1 MFSIRSILKNRFAL
15 TGRMNFPICHILF
28 SKTAARL
35 LSEALQVVGR
45 EDRVI
50 CLPDDLSFGPINP
63 PDPIAREDWMHR
75 ELGLDLTDE
84 EWPIDQ
90 IEAFWDEA
98 LTTSARRIIW
108 VSKLSAPEYGGFLEF
123 VWRLGDAPCDIVEFG
138 RQEIAYRGRDGILR
152 RIQALV
158 LGELAPEH
166 VTETRYWERAVPL
179 DAVARE
185 HYRANWA
192 RLRGE
197 DAPLRILDDSGMI
210 SVPITYFD
218 DLLIACAIERW
229 QKSARVIGEALVSFI
244 DGPFYQVGD
253 FVLGARLRA
262 LAQSGRLESQGDM
275 AKPRFS
281 EVRLPGSE
289 DAPAPIT

>member
-1 MFSIRSILKNRFAL
+1 MFQIKSRFAL
-15 TGRMNFPICHILF
+15 AGRMSFPICHILF
-28 SKTAARL
+28 SDTAARL
-35 LSEALQVVGR
+35 LNEALRIVGR

-50 CLPDDLSFGPINP
+50 YLPDDLSFGPINP
-63 PDPIAREDWMHR
+63 PDPVAREDWMHH
-75 ELGLDLTDE
+75 ELGLDLTDD
-84 EWPIDQ
+84 EWPLDQ
-90 IEAFWDEA
+90 VEAFWDEA

-108 VSKLSAPEYGGFLEF
+108 VSKLSASEYGGFLEL
-123 VWRLGDAPCDIVEFG
+123 VWRIGDTPCDVIEFD
-138 RQEIAYRGRDGILR
+138 RQEIAYRGRDGFVR
-152 RIQALV
+152 RNQVLV

-166 VTETRYWERAVPL
+166 FTETRYWERAVPL

-185 HYRANWA
+185 RYRANWA

-197 DAPLRILDDSGMI
+197 NAPLRILDDSGMI

-229 QKSARVIGEALVSFI
+229 QKVARVIGEALVGFI
-244 DGPFYQVGD
+244 DGPFHQVGD
-253 FVLGARLRA
+253 FVLVARLRA
-262 LAQSGRLESQGDM
+262 LARSGRLESKGDM

-281 EVRLPGSE
+281 EVRLPGSK